1 MKRLLAIS
9 FLFCSLLIC
18 QGQQT
23 QKLLVSFNKTVH
35 VFFPS
40 EINYTDV
47 GSSDVL
53 FEAKGSILKLA
64 AAVNNFK
71 ETNITV
77 ITNDNYCYS
86 FIVNYQ
92 DDISELNYFVSR
104 ESGRR
109 IPGDQPVDTIEQ
121 IITSRKDVI
130 PVRVGI
136 DSLES
141 LCDKS
146 LRKSFSWWDQGA
158 FYKKVYFSLNNIF
171 VYQDKLFFV
180 VSAGNFS
187 NIAYDID
194 YLKLNVTDK
203 KRAKRSS
210 IQDIEK
216 FPVYSFKKP
225 MQIKG
230 KTSIESFVL
239 VFDKF
244 TIPYGRKIVFEM
256 GEKNGGRSI
265 QYALK
270 KDLIINAIA
279 LN

>member
-1 MKRLLAIS
+1 MKKLIFLS
-9 FLFCSLLIC
+9 GVFFSLFCK
-18 QGQQT
+18 GQQA
-23 QKLLVSFNKTVH
+23 QNLLVSLNKTVH
-35 VFFPS
+35 VFFPTD
-40 EINYTDV
+40 IAYTDV
-47 GSSDVL
+47 GSGDVL
-53 FEAKGSILKLA
+53 FESKGTILKLA
-64 AAVNNFK
+64 AGLSNFK

-77 ITNDNYCYS
+77 ITKDNYCYS
-86 FIVNYQ
+86 FIVNYR
-92 DDISELNYFVSR
+92 DDITELNYFISR
-104 ESGRR
+104 ETGRK
-109 IPGDQPVDTIEQ
+109 IPSDQSVDT
-121 IITSRKDVI
+121 TGKTTLKNDVS
-130 PVRVGI
+130 PTLLRI
-136 DSLES
+136 DSLER
-141 LCDKS
+141 LCEKS

-187 NIAYDID
+187 NIDYDVD

-203 KRAKRSS
+203 KRTKRSS

-225 MQIKG
+225 SQIKG
-230 KTSIESFVL
+230 KTSTESFVI

>member
-1 MKRLLAIS
+1 LL
-9 FLFCSLLIC
+9 LSL
-18 QGQQT
+18 
-23 QKLLVSFNKTVH
+23 NKTVH

-40 EINYTDV
+40 DINYTDV

-53 FEAKGSILKLA
+53 FETKGPILKLA
-64 AAVNNFK
+64 AAVSNFK

-77 ITNDNYCYS
+77 ITKDSYCYS

-92 DDISELNYFVSR
+92 DDIVELNYFISR
-104 ESGRR
+104 ETGRR
-109 IPGDQPVDTIEQ
+109 IPADQLGDTTNEKITEQKETPPTI
-121 IITSRKDVI
+121 
-130 PVRVGI
+130 VRI
-136 DSLES
+136 DSIEG
-141 LCDKS
+141 LCEKS
-146 LRKSFSWWDQGA
+146 LRKNFSWWDQGA

-203 KRAKRSS
+203 KRVKRSS

-216 FPVYSFKKP
+216 FPVYSLKKP
-225 MQIKG
+225 VQIKG

-265 QYALK
+265 QYSLK

>member
-1 MKRLLAIS
+1 MKILLTSSLLFIY
-9 FLFCSLLIC
+9 LFCQS
-18 QGQQT
+18 QQT
-23 QKLLVSFNKTVH
+23 QNLLVSLNKTVH

-40 EINYTDV
+40 DINYTDV

-53 FEAKGSILKLA
+53 FETKGPILKLA
-64 AAVNNFK
+64 AAISNFK

-77 ITNDNYCYS
+77 ITKDSYCYS

-92 DDISELNYFVSR
+92 DDIVELNYFISR
-104 ESGRR
+104 ETGRR
-109 IPGDQPVDTIEQ
+109 IPADQLGDTTKEK
-121 IITSRKDVI
+121 ITAQKGVLPTAI
-130 PVRVGI
+130 VRI
-136 DSLES
+136 DSIEG
-141 LCDKS
+141 LCEKS
-146 LRKSFSWWDQGA
+146 LKKSFSWWDQGA

-171 VYQDKLFFV
+171 VFQDKLFFV

-216 FPVYSFKKP
+216 FPIYSFKKP
-225 MQIKG
+225 VQIKG
-230 KTSIESFVL
+230 STSIDSFVL

-256 GEKNGGRSI
+256 GEKNGGRAI
-265 QYALK
+265 QYSLK